1 LIHVEGLT
9 RRYGDAVAV
18 DHIHFEVPHGQVV
31 GFLGPNGAGKTT
43 TIRILVGVLAP
54 TAGKVRVAGH
64 DIVADSLAA
73 RARIGY
79 VPEVVALYTEMTV
92 GDYLEHMARLRR
104 LPNPAA
110 RVTAVAEACHLADK
124 LTTYI
129 WKLSHGYRQRVGLA
143 QALIHDPEVLILD
156 EPTTGL
162 DPLQIREIREL
173 VRGLGGRRTVLLS
186 THILAEAE
194 QVCDRALIIHR
205 GKIAGDCVLSD
216 CGRATRTLSVRLQPP
231 QSGACALLASVAGV
245 VHVEASPD
253 VAGDYRVTCR
263 AEAEPE
269 ADIAALVVRQ
279 GWKLVQLSSA
289 RTQLEDI
296 FARAIAGRGA

>member
-1 LIHVEGLT
+1 MIRVEGLT
-9 RRYGDAVAV
+9 RRYGDTVAV
-18 DHIHFEVPHGQVV
+18 DHISFEVPRGQVI

-54 TAGKVRVAGH
+54 SAGKVRVAGH
-64 DIVADSLAA
+64 DIVTDALAA
-73 RARIGY
+73 RAKIGY
-79 VPEVVALYTEMTV
+79 VPEVVPLYTEMTV
-92 GDYLEHMARLRR
+92 GDYLGHMARLRR
-104 LPNPAA
+104 LPDPTS

-124 LTTYI
+124 LKTYI

-205 GKIAGDCVLSD
+205 GKIAGDCLLTGP
-216 CGRATRTLSVRLQPP
+216 GRETRTISVRLQQP
-231 QSGACALLASVAGV
+231 QSGAHELLASVAGV
-245 VHVEASPD
+245 VRVESSPD
-253 VAGDYRVTCR
+253 MAGGYRVMCR

-269 ADIAALVVRQ
+269 ADIAALMVRQ
-279 GWKLVQLSSA
+279 GWKLVQLSSS
-289 RTQLEDI
+289 RTRLEEI